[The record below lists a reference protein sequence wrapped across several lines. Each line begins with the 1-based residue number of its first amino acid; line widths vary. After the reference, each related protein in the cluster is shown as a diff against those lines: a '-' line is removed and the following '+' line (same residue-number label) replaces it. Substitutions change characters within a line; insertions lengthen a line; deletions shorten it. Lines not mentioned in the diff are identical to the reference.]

1 MGFPGSASAVG
12 GHNGFNAAAAA
23 AAHYA
28 AIQRNER
35 ERERLRDLDDIS
47 YRTPSSQGLDPDDR
61 SRSPQPL
68 FLNRDNRD
76 LNGPHGMTNP
86 GNSTGGGGGGGGGD
100 SSVSGDQAS
109 TIDDSDSDCGKCLIC
124 KILHYLGYEFLDIFV
139 IINLRLFT
147 LRSSIHLRDGYL
159 LDVFLIIN

>member
-86 GNSTGGGGGGGGGD
+86 GNSTGGGGGGD

-109 TIDDSDSDCGKCLIC
+109 TIDDSDSDCGKCIIC
-124 KILHYLGYEFLDIFV
+124 KILHCLGSYCYFYI
-139 IINLRLFT
+139 
-147 LRSSIHLRDGYL
+147 
-159 LDVFLIIN
+159 